1 MERAKAFGCSAWRET
16 GCTFAVWKVHR
27 GKKLSLGQVKALLAK
42 GRTEVI
48 KGFKRMDGK
57 PFAAALKLDGDNKV
71 AFDFG
76 DK

>member
-1 MERAKAFGCSAWRET
+1 M
-16 GCTFAVWKVHR
+16 WKVHW
-27 GKKLSLGQVKALLAK
+27 GKKLSVGQVKALLVK
-42 GRTEVI
+42 GRTAVI
-48 KGFKRMDGK
+48 KGFKNKAGK